1 MVNCYY
7 CNKYMEHPPFHHW
20 VVPGVRASVTCDG
33 CHGYFE
39 VWTHELWYQSKIT
52 KESIIIN
59 K

>member
-33 CHGYFE
+33 CRGHFE
-39 VWTHELWYQSKIT
+39 VWTHEL
-52 KESIIIN
+52 
-59 K
+59 